1 MFGACSAL
9 KLSRKRQRPKISAS
23 NSTLR
28 CRVWRILQVDH
39 KNPRENLL
47 SVCNYLAVQFERLL
61 TSPNLSFGR
70 MVFNKR
76 TGRYR
81 SSRPIY
87 VGGTIA
93 TDIRS
98 RKNAQDI
105 RRTEQDDP
113 QRVAVLKAIGA
124 KRSEAQRK
132 IEAAMDGRRAA

>member
-1 MFGACSAL
+1 LANFATRSE
-9 KLSRKRQRPKISAS
+9 KSKRKSF
-23 NSTLR
+23 
-28 CRVWRILQVDH
+28 
-39 KNPRENLL
+39 

-76 TGRYR
+76 TGRCR

-113 QRVAVLKAIGA
+113 QRVAVLEAIAA
-124 KRSEAQRK
+124 KRSEALRK
-132 IEAAMDGRRAA
+132 IEGAMDVRRAA